1 MKKLFVSLVAFFAMV
16 LCLEAQEKLDTW
28 SVYDVDKDTKVN
40 VKDVTDVVDRAKK
53 AGANDQQV
61 VDAAQLNAVLEAI
74 SEKLK
79 KLEQLDMIK
88 VHIDALEA
96 KLGITPADVHEYVDL
111 GLSVKWATC
120 NVGAEKPEDAG
131 LYFAWGETEGYT
143 ANTSDGRLFD
153 WTNYKWMDHTI
164 NDWTGCTKYTCTDG
178 QTPASWY
185 AGDTYIGT
193 KVDGTWYKNLTTL
206 QPEDDAAT
214 ANWGG
219 SWRMPTDAELTK
231 LRTDCT
237 WTWDSTKK
245 GYKVTSKKNGN
256 SIFLPA
262 AGYRYVSGLDYAGSY
277 GFYWSSS
284 LDTSYSYD
292 AYNVYFDSGDVSR
305 YALSRFFGR
314 SVRPVCP

>member
-16 LCLEAQEKLDTW
+16 MCLEAQEKLDTW
-28 SVYDVDKDTKVN
+28 SVYDVDKDAKVN
-40 VKDVTDVVDRAKK
+40 VQDVTKVVDRAKK
-53 AGANDQQV
+53 AGAKDQQV
-61 VDAAQLNAVLEAI
+61 VDAAQLNAVLQAI
-74 SEKLK
+74 SDNLT
-79 KLEQLDMIK
+79 LLNSRLS
-88 VHIDALEA
+88 ALEN
-96 KLGITPADVHEYVDL
+96 KLGIAHEGHEYVDL

-153 WTNYKWMDHTI
+153 WANYKWMDHTI
-164 NDWTGCTKYTCTDG
+164 NNWNGCTKYTCEDG
-178 QTPASWY
+178 ETSASWY
-185 AGDTYIGT
+185 VGDTYIGT
-193 KVDGTWYKNLTTL
+193 KVDGNWIKNLTTL

-219 SWRMPTDAELTK
+219 SWRMPTKAEQDE

-262 AGYRYVSGLDYAGSY
+262 AGYRDDGGLNYAGSY
-277 GFYWSSS
+277 GYYWSSS
-284 LDTSYSYD
+284 LVTSRSNYAYYLNFNSGSVDWRSY
-292 AYNVYFDSGDVSR
+292 GR
-305 YALSRFFGR
+305 YCGR

>member
-1 MKKLFVSLVAFFAMV
+1 MKKMFVSLVAFFAMGM
-16 LCLEAQEKLDTW
+16 CLEAQEKLDTW
-28 SVYDVDKDTKVN
+28 SVYDVDKDAKVN
-40 VKDVTDVVDRAKK
+40 VQDVTKVVDRAKK

-79 KLEQLDMIK
+79 SLSSIESRLAEI
-88 VHIDALEA
+88 ES
-96 KLGITPADVHEYVDL
+96 KLGITPAGAHEYVDL

-143 ANTSDGRLFD
+143 ANTSDGHLFG
-153 WTNYKWMDHTI
+153 WANYKWMDHTI
-164 NDWTGCTKYTCTDG
+164 NGWKGCTKYTCADG
-178 QTPASWY
+178 QTSASWY

-193 KVDGTWYKNLTTL
+193 KVDGTLYKNLTTL

-219 SWRMPTDAELTK
+219 AWRMPTDAELTE

-262 AGYRYVSGLDYAGSY
+262 AGYRNDGSLYDAGSY
-277 GFYWSSS
+277 GDYWSSS
-284 LDTSYSYD
+284 LRAGNSSGAYDVGFNSSY
-292 AYNVYFDSGDVSR
+292 VYGDYSGR
-305 YALSRFFGR
+305 YYGQ

>member
-28 SVYDVDKDTKVN
+28 SVYDVDKDAKVN
-40 VKDVTDVVDRAKK
+40 VQDVTKVVDRAKK
-53 AGANDQQV
+53 AGAKDQQV
-61 VDAAQLNAVLEAI
+61 VDAAQLNAVLQVI

-79 KLEQLDMIK
+79 KLEQLDVINSRLS
-88 VHIDALEA
+88 ALES
-96 KLGITPADVHEYVDL
+96 KLGITPAGAHEYVDL

-143 ANTSDGRLFD
+143 ANTRHEFY
-153 WTNYKWMDHTI
+153 WTSYKWMDHTI
-164 NDWTGCTKYTCTDG
+164 NKWYGCTKYTCADG
-178 QTPASWY
+178 QTSASWY
-185 AGDTYIGT
+185 DGDMYIGT
-193 KVDGTWYKNLTTL
+193 MVDGNWIKNLTTL

-219 SWRMPTDAELTK
+219 SWRMPTKAEQDE

-262 AGYRYVSGLDYAGSY
+262 AGYRVNDNNPDGAGSGGY
-277 GFYWSSS
+277 YWSSS
-284 LDTSYSYD
+284 LRTDESDNAYGVSSYLGKVDWDGS
-292 AYNVYFDSGDVSR
+292 SR
-305 YALSRFFGR
+305 YIGQ

>member
-1 MKKLFVSLVAFFAMV
+1 MKKLFVSLVAFFAMGMCV
-16 LCLEAQEKLDTW
+16 EAQEKLDTW
-28 SVYDVDKDTKVN
+28 SVYDVDKDAKVS
-40 VKDVTDVVDRAKK
+40 VKDVTDVVNRAKK
-53 AGANDQQV
+53 ANANDQQV
-61 VDAAQLNAVLEAI
+61 VDAAQLNAVLQAI

-79 KLEQLDMIK
+79 KLEQLDVINARLS
-88 VHIDALEA
+88 ALEN
-96 KLGITPADVHEYVDL
+96 KLGIANEAHEYVDL

-120 NVGAEKPEDAG
+120 NVGAENPEDAG

-143 ANTSDGRLFD
+143 ANTSHLFD
-153 WTNYKWMDHTI
+153 WANYKWMDHTI
-164 NDWTGCTKYTCTDG
+164 NDSNGCTKYTCEDG
-178 QTPASWY
+178 QTGTKWY

-193 KVDGTWYKNLTTL
+193 KVDGNWIMNLTTL

-219 SWRMPTDAELTK
+219 AWRMPTDAELTE
-231 LRTDCT
+231 LRADCT

-262 AGYRYVSGLDYAGSY
+262 AGYRSGSDLSNAGSV
-277 GFYWSSS
+277 GRYWSSS
-284 LDTSYSYD
+284 LNTSYSYS
-292 AYNVYFDSGDVSR
+292 AWYVFFSSGSVGRDYSYR
-305 YALSRFFGR
+305 YYGR